1 MSVTH
6 SPSTRTF
13 TVRLFTC
20 LSLLCLFY
28 SRRQRDNSVGFRS
41 DGVLILITDWF
52 TIVPNSILPGHQSCP
67 WAPSCPSRG
76 SGGKPWW
83 TRRGRRLVGWP
94 EHTCRTLS
102 ASRGSFFSRNISAT
116 ERNTYLKDDQKQE
129 VGVGEPL
136 ELLEEVKGEEG
147 EDVVFGGLDGIVLQ
161 ERTRDTMWGQLRCWG
176 LILRRVRFL
185 YLQRSGKTGWKACR

>member
-1 MSVTH
+1 M
-6 SPSTRTF
+6 F

-20 LSLLCLFY
+20 LSLLCRFY

-52 TIVPNSILPGHQSCP
+52 AIVPNSILPGHQSCP
-67 WAPSCPSRG
+67 WPPSCPSRE

-83 TRRGRRLVGWP
+83 TRRARRLVGWP
-94 EHTCRTLS
+94 EHTFRTRS
-102 ASRGSFFSRNISAT
+102 ASRGSFAEYLSGTFLVRDI
-116 ERNTYLKDDQKQE
+116 YLKDNQKQE
-129 VGVGEPL
+129 VGVGQPL

-161 ERTRDTMWGQLRCWG
+161 ERPRDTMWGQLRCRR
-176 LILRRVRFL
+176 LILRVSVL
-185 YLQRSGKTGWKACR
+185 TA